1 MSVTV
6 SAYSADADASEPLSR
21 QAFKFALVLGL
32 HGVLVIWLAYNAA
45 QLRETQINSVA
56 ERPPIPLDVRMIN
69 TPPPE
74 TPRPVTEPPRPL
86 PQTPQ
91 PVVRQTESITPAP
104 VLTAAPD
111 ADPAPVAFSVSPQ
124 PPAPPQEDA
133 PPAPSRPP
141 KTAPAPPLPI
151 TIARFDADYLQN
163 PAPAYPA
170 LSRRLRE
177 EGTVLLLVRVTA
189 QGDAEQVQVKHSSG
203 FARLDEAALNAVR
216 QWRFV
221 PARRGDEPVAANVV
235 VPIVF
240 RLGD

>member
-1 MSVTV
+1 M
-6 SAYSADADASEPLSR
+6 
-21 QAFKFALVLGL
+21 
-32 HGVLVIWLAYNAA
+32 GVLVAWLASNAA
-45 QLRETQINSVA
+45 QLRETQINIAA
-56 ERPPIPLDVRMIN
+56 EPAPITLDVRMIN

-104 VLTAAPD
+104 VLTAAPNINQG
-111 ADPAPVAFSVSPQ
+111 ADPVPVAFSVSPQ
-124 PPAPPQEDA
+124 EDVRPVPPAL
-133 PPAPSRPP
+133 P
-141 KTAPAPPLPI
+141 KTEPAPPLPM
-151 TIARFDADYLQN
+151 TAALFDAADYLQN

-170 LSRRLRE
+170 LSRRLHE
-177 EGTVLLLVRVTA
+177 EGTVLLVVRVTTK
-189 QGDAEQVQVKHSSG
+189 GNVEQEQVKHSSG

-221 PARRGDEPVAANVV
+221 PARRGDEPVAANVI

-240 RLGD
+240 RLSD